1 MYKHVNEHMQ
11 VIYISVSVKNNCIVV
26 NLYIYDIVWYNNLT

>member
-1 MYKHVNEHMQ
+1 MYKNVNEHMQ

-26 NLYIYDIVWYNNLT
+26 NYIYI